1 MSSRLFICLLLL
13 ASAAVRAQERQD
25 VSLTVYND
33 DLGLVTEV
41 RKIKMP
47 AGKSEIRLSEVP
59 SRIDPTSVHFRSL
72 TSPDKVSI
80 LEQNYQ
86 YDLVSPAKLLDR
98 YLDQKVKASTASG
111 KLYEGILKAFDGS
124 NLVLESG
131 GSIVTLRLTDNL
143 QNLEFPSLP
152 QGLITRPTLVW
163 LADNRGPRDQECQVS
178 YMTGG
183 INWHAE
189 YVAVLDRGET
199 SIDLGAWVSLDNRSG
214 SSYRN
219 ARLKLIAGEVNRVQ
233 PSPPRYDRMAKGLMA
248 PEAAPQFQ
256 EQPFFEYHLYSL
268 HRRADVADNEIKQ
281 VSLFPNCQVPVK
293 KVYTYDGSSGSRIRV
308 NLEFRNDKASGL
320 GMALPMGKV
329 RIYQRD
335 RDDIQQFIG
344 EDLIGHTPMDEKIRL
359 FLGNAF
365 DLVGERSQK
374 DYKRIDDR
382 TQEQTIVIKLR
393 NHKEQ
398 AVEVVVVEQ
407 LPGDWKMMNSSH
419 KYNKRSASVIEFAI
433 PIPRDGEAAL
443 SYTFRYKW

>member
-1 MSSRLFICLLLL
+1 MPRIFICLLLL
-13 ASAAVRAQERQD
+13 ASATVQAQERQD
-25 VSLTVYND
+25 VSLTVYNG

-47 AGKSEIRLSEVP
+47 AGKSEIRLSDVP
-59 SRIDPTSVHFRSL
+59 SQIDPTSVHFRSL
-72 TSPDKVSI
+72 TSPEKVSI

-111 KLYEGILKAFDGS
+111 KLFEGILKAFDGS
-124 NLVLESG
+124 NLVMESG

-163 LADNRGPRDQECQVS
+163 LADNRGPRDQECQIS
-178 YMTGG
+178 YLTRG
-183 INWHAE
+183 IAWHAE
-189 YVAVLDRGET
+189 YVAVLDKGET

-233 PSPPRYDRMAKGLMA
+233 PASPRYDRMAKGLMA
-248 PEAAPQFQ
+248 SEAVAQFQ

-268 HRRADVADNEIKQ
+268 QRRADVANNEIKQ
-281 VSLFPNCQVPVK
+281 VSLFPNCQVSVK
-293 KVYTYDGSSGSRIRV
+293 KVFTYDGSAGSKVRV
-308 NLEFRNDKASGL
+308 NLELRNDKASGL
-320 GMALPMGKV
+320 GMALPEGKV

-335 RDDIQQFIG
+335 QDDSQQFIG
-344 EDLIGHTPMDEKIRL
+344 EDLIGHTPKDEKIRM

-398 AVEVVVVEQ
+398 AVEVVVMEHM
-407 LPGDWKMMNSSH
+407 PGDWKMMNSSH
-419 KYNKRSASVIEFAI
+419 KYNKRSASVIEFAM
-433 PIPRDGEAAL
+433 PIPKDGEATL
-443 SYTFRYKW
+443 SYTFRHKW